1 MDNDRGLLYFGQTR
15 NYNKR
20 SKEHFNDL
28 KACRHVNI
36 KLQRLFNCKADLM
49 MFPVEECTNNETLN
63 EREIFW
69 IKYHNT
75 TDRTFGLNLAQ
86 GGHPLKAL
94 SEEAKQRKADGR
106 RGKPGTLKGKKQ
118 SSEWIEARVNK
129 TRGQKRKYSEAH
141 IQAIRNERKKR
152 IGLRQKGKIVTLKN
166 LKTEKITIFNSKR
179 EVEDFLGIERDKL
192 IHKFYQGKPR
202 RILKEITL
210 GEYLITR

>member
-1 MDNDRGLLYFGQTR
+1 MDCDRGLLYFGQTR

-28 KACRHVNI
+28 EACRHVNI
-36 KLQRLFNCKADLM
+36 KLQRLFNCKANLM
-49 MFPVEECTNNETLN
+49 MFPVETCNNNETLN

-75 TDRTFGLNLAQ
+75 IDRNFGLNLAE

-94 SEEAKQRKADGR
+94 SDEAKKRKADAR
-106 RGKPGTLKGKKQ
+106 RGKPGTLKGRKQ
-118 SSEWIEARVNK
+118 SFEWIEARANK

-141 IQAIRNERKKR
+141 IQAIRDERKKR
-152 IGLRQKGKIVTLKN
+152 KGLRQKGKIVTLKN
-166 LKTEKITIFNSKR
+166 LNTGSITIFNSKR
-179 EVEDFLGIERDKL
+179 EVEDFLGIGRDKL

-202 RILKEITL
+202 KILKEIIL
-210 GEYLITR
+210 NDYLITR